1 MSEIYSSNFS
11 KIHSSNLKIILTRH
25 YIYDILKFLTFQI
38 ICYNIIY
45 IYTYYYME
53 VFVLFSIGDKVVYPM
68 QGTGIIER
76 IEDKIFSGK
85 NKEYIIVRIISNN
98 LEIMIPSDK
107 ISNSNLRKI
116 SDNST
121 LNHVLFNLTNRHNYS
136 EDVSAKER
144 YQNNVNKI
152 KSGSLKDSAEVVY
165 DLMLINKEK
174 SLNTSEKQLF
184 NTARKFLIEE
194 ISLIKD
200 ISVVEATDF
209 LKLNLN

>member
-1 MSEIYSSNFS
+1 
-11 KIHSSNLKIILTRH
+11 
-25 YIYDILKFLTFQI
+25 
-38 ICYNIIY
+38 
-45 IYTYYYME
+45 ME

-116 SDNST
+116 SDDST
-121 LNHVLFNLTNRHNYS
+121 LNHVLFNLTNRHNYP
-136 EDVSAKER
+136 EDASAKER

-194 ISLIKD
+194 ISLIKN

-209 LKLNLN
+209 LKLTLN

>member
-1 MSEIYSSNFS
+1 M
-11 KIHSSNLKIILTRH
+11 
-25 YIYDILKFLTFQI
+25 
-38 ICYNIIY
+38 
-45 IYTYYYME
+45 
-53 VFVLFSIGDKVVYPM
+53 FSIGDKVVYPM

-85 NKEYIIVRIISNN
+85 NKEYTIVKIISNN

-121 LNHVLFNLTNRHNYS
+121 LNNVLFNLTNRHNDL
-136 EDVSAKER
+136 EDASAKER

-165 DLMLINKEK
+165 DLMLVNKEK

-209 LKLNLN
+209 LNLTIN